1 MWRKICF
8 EAIDSISG
16 ESLHFVSVCV
26 IIGCKG
32 YDLIL
37 PVLEIMVHNTGRK
50 LKQIGM
56 LFHSSVI
63 PLPCVLSQC
72 LSPSR
77 YTNGYWVNFIVG

>member
-50 LKQIGM
+50 LKQIWM
-56 LFHSSVI
+56 LFHSSAI
-63 PLPCVLSQC
+63 PLHCVL
-72 LSPSR
+72 
-77 YTNGYWVNFIVG
+77 